1 MLVYIEEH
9 IWLLVYSLFLG
20 ASLGALYDVF
30 RVTRIAF
37 GCGVRSKIS
46 HSLYNKKLPLVGTLR
61 KKNPIIPKRSTKAD
75 STPKK
80 KDKGKSKKQSK
91 CSASVNVGSGTDS
104 IDRIDSNSIDETGDS
119 VSENRSENREN
130 SGKDTV
136 KGENKASPGS
146 KKLVGVSAWLF
157 IFATDIIYSILIT
170 VIYVIFIYHTNHGRA
185 RWFMGAACALGFYIY
200 YKTVGRLVA
209 GASEVILFI
218 IRAIVAIFV
227 RAVAYPVV
235 YVTRF
240 TSAAML
246 FIVRSTAGKII
257 RSIRR
262 AKAVR
267 LMRRVVPQAIKRA
280 LAVAGDD
287 ALGA

>member
-146 KKLVGVSAWLF
+146 KSLLVYLRGFHICDGHYLLHPYNGYIRYFHLSHK
-157 IFATDIIYSILIT
+157 S
-170 VIYVIFIYHTNHGRA
+170 RA
-185 RWFMGAACALGFYIY
+185 CKM
-200 YKTVGRLVA
+200 
-209 GASEVILFI
+209 
-218 IRAIVAIFV
+218 
-227 RAVAYPVV
+227 V
-235 YVTRF
+235 YGSCLCPWV
-240 TSAAML
+240 L
-246 FIVRSTAGKII
+246 H
-257 RSIRR
+257 
-262 AKAVR
+262 
-267 LMRRVVPQAIKRA
+267 L
-280 LAVAGDD
+280 L
-287 ALGA
+287 